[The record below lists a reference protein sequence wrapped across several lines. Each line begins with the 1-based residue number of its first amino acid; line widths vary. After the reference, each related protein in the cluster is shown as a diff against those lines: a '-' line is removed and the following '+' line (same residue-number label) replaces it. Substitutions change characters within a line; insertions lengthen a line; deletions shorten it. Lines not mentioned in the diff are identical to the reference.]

1 MLSDNRLV
9 RLLRHLADR
18 LGADGCANG
27 GVREHGYS
35 PSGLPQG
42 AVKIPLRLIRG
53 NAQGRQSRLGINFR
67 RVRDSR
73 GSAIDGLAVTL
84 DVIQDVDRATD
95 KLDDSDRHRI
105 GVVAGGTDVDER
117 FDPHDRIDTDVTVPT
132 SKDCPVIIGGAAA
145 GLDYGNRSFGSSSS
159 RPLTKAQAK
168 HRLAFIAHP
177 SIAAISSPP
186 CLLSGKKTLVGPIL

>member
-35 PSGLPQG
+35 PSGLAQG

-67 RVRDSR
+67 RVR
-73 GSAIDGLAVTL
+73 T
-84 DVIQDVDRATD
+84 
-95 KLDDSDRHRI
+95 
-105 GVVAGGTDVDER
+105 
-117 FDPHDRIDTDVTVPT
+117 P
-132 SKDCPVIIGGAAA
+132 GGAQLM
-145 GLDYGNRSFGSSSS
+145 GW
-159 RPLTKAQAK
+159 PL
-168 HRLAFIAHP
+168 P
-177 SIAAISSPP
+177 SM
-186 CLLSGKKTLVGPIL
+186 

>member
-35 PSGLPQG
+35 PSGLAQG

-84 DVIQDVDRATD
+84 DVIQDVDRRPINWTIQIAIASELWPAAPMSTNA
-95 KLDDSDRHRI
+95 LIRTTGS
-105 GVVAGGTDVDER
+105 T
-117 FDPHDRIDTDVTVPT
+117 PT
-132 SKDCPVIIGGAAA
+132 
-145 GLDYGNRSFGSSSS
+145 
-159 RPLTKAQAK
+159 
-168 HRLAFIAHP
+168 
-177 SIAAISSPP
+177 
-186 CLLSGKKTLVGPIL
+186 